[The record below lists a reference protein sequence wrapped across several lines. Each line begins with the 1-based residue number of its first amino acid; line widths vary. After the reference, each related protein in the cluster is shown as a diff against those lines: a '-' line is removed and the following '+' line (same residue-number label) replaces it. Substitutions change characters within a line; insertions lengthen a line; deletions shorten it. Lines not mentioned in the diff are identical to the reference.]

1 MWFSNI
7 NIKYYQRYGINNM
20 MGWLKEKKPKSEI
33 KYEFI
38 TQTLDNAWKSQLVD
52 NGLADYIVLYLEK

>member
-1 MWFSNI
+1 
-7 NIKYYQRYGINNM
+7 M